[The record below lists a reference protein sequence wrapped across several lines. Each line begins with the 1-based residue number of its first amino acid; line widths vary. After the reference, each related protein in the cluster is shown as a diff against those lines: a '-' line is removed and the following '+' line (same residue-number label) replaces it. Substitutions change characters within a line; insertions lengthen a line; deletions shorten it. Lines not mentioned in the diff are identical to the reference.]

1 MGMYL
6 NPGNNLFKRAL
17 NSKIYVDKSGLISYI
32 NEVIDTEQEFV
43 CVSRPRRFGKSM
55 AAQMLEAYYTRGCNS
70 KRLFQKLKIAEHRTF
85 LKHLNQHNVI
95 RLDIQK
101 FLETERSLDNFIE
114 EMEKAVLR
122 EIMEEFPVPDAMQ
135 ALKENPVTVSE
146 LSNKLL
152 YAVLKYPNHIMISLL
167 RLAMILYYA

>member
-55 AAQMLEAYYTRGCNS
+55 AANMLAAYY
-70 KRLFQKLKIAEHRTF
+70 
-85 LKHLNQHNVI
+85 
-95 RLDIQK
+95 
-101 FLETERSLDNFIE
+101 
-114 EMEKAVLR
+114 
-122 EIMEEFPVPDAMQ
+122 
-135 ALKENPVTVSE
+135 
-146 LSNKLL
+146 SNG
-152 YAVLKYPNHIMISLL
+152 
-167 RLAMILYYA
+167 

>member
-55 AAQMLEAYYTRGCNS
+55 AANMLAAYYSYGCNS
-70 KRLFQKLKIAEHRTF
+70 KELFDKLEIRKYNTYEENLNKYDTIF
-85 LKHLNQHNVI
+85 LNI
-95 RLDIQK
+95 PK
-101 FLETERSLDNFIE
+101 FLNKLNNIKELGNYIE
-114 EMEKAVLR
+114 KILTQE
-122 EIMEEFPVPDAMQ
+122 
-135 ALKENPVTVSE
+135 LKEYFVTYDIPE
-146 LSNKLL
+146 ITDLSAIISYISNHSL
-152 YAVLKYPNHIMISLL
+152 YDWNITY
-167 RLAMILYYA
+167 